1 MKLNLEELYPLNE
14 THFGSYIY
22 IIEDIELLNVE
33 ESYFIIAINKK
44 IDEWYW
50 VFRDKKRART
60 VLIKDWLKYDE
71 EYMNSLK

>member
-1 MKLNLEELYPLNE
+1 MKLNLEELHPLNE
-14 THFGSYIY
+14 THFGSDIY

-71 EYMNSLK
+71 SYMNSLK